1 MTETLHDT
9 VFPTATDCDL
19 VTAQR
24 MLREKYERFYPQVD
38 YLMLNKGAI
47 TPHEGDVQDRST
59 QTPPATSFD
68 DLWGEPIPSGMQQG
82 TLNYEQPHTTALD
95 ATEGHKYLPAIPVN
109 VHVNRNPTEK
119 ALSKFGLDEKKLL
132 IFTFFVPIIVDLGI
146 VIKNGDRFK
155 WKVHMMEVK
164 KWLRE
169 GYWHNTSTHL
179 YIECACAFVRYG
191 S

>member
-1 MTETLHDT
+1 MVETLHDT
-9 VFPTATDCDL
+9 TFPTASDCDL

-24 MLREKYERFYPQVD
+24 MITEKYERFYPTVAYMQ
-38 YLMLNKGAI
+38 LNKGTV
-47 TPHEGDVQDRST
+47 TPHEGDTQDRS
-59 QTPPATSFD
+59 PATSFD
-68 DLWGEPIPSGMQQG
+68 DLWGEPIPPGMTPG
-82 TLNYEQPHTTALD
+82 VLNYEQPHTTVLD
-95 ATEGHKYLPAIPVN
+95 ATEGNKYKDPIDVH

-146 VIKNGDRFK
+146 VIQHGDRFK

-169 GYWHNTSTHL
+169 GYWQNTSVHL
-179 YIECACAFVRYG
+179 YISCACSFKRYG

>member
-9 VFPTATDCDL
+9 KFPTATDCDL

-24 MLREKYERFYPQVD
+24 MVREKYERFYPKVD
-38 YLMLNKGAI
+38 YLMLNKGQI
-47 TPHEGDVQDRST
+47 TPQEGDTQDRST

-68 DLWGEPIPSGMQQG
+68 DLWGEPIPPGMQEG
-82 TLNYEQPHTTALD
+82 VLNYEQPHTTALD
-95 ATEGHKYLPAIPVN
+95 ATEGTKFLPAIPVN

-119 ALSKFGLDEKKLL
+119 ALSKFGLDEKKVL
-132 IFTFFVPIIVDLGI
+132 IFTFFVPILQDLGI
-146 VIKNGDRFK
+146 VIKHGDRFK

-164 KWLRE
+164 KWVRE
-169 GYWHNTSTHL
+169 GYWKNSSIHL
-179 YIECACAFVRYG
+179 YIETACTFKRYG